1 MPIDPGVLSS
11 IAALVERDASNVALR
26 LHLAELLLE
35 DGQATQALSHLSLV
49 LASRPDDV
57 KALDL
62 GARAADAAGE
72 IGKAESYRRMAV
84 ALGTASSEAA
94 PSTVPEM
101 PSADS
106 PAHGG
111 RKDRVG
117 LRLVEG
123 NRVDDSEPDV
133 EIQQPAM
140 TLKDVVIS
148 GSA

>member
-1 MPIDPGVLSS
+1 
-11 IAALVERDASNVALR
+11 
-26 LHLAELLLE
+26 
-35 DGQATQALSHLSLV
+35 
-49 LASRPDDV
+49 
-57 KALDL
+57 
-62 GARAADAAGE
+62 
-72 IGKAESYRRMAV
+72 MAV

-106 PAHGG
+106 PAHGAA
-111 RKDRVG
+111 RTALV

-140 TLKDVVIS
+140 TLKDVAGMERS
-148 GSA
+148 STA